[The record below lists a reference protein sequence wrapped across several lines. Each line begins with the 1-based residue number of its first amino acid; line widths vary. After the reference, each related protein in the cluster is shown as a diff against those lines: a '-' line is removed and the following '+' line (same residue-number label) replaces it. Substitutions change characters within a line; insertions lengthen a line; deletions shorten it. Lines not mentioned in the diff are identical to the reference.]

1 MAEAIGSVALEPPGE
16 VAGDPC
22 GEPGTGDV
30 VGFEVQAVDRVIV
43 AKTSSGPIGRRG
55 CPTGRRVSMAAQSTG
70 KGPRSPMRASGLA
83 RIDGRH
89 DGD

>member
-1 MAEAIGSVALEPPGE
+1 MAEAIGVVALEPPGE

-22 GEPGTGDV
+22 GEPGIGDV
-30 VGFEVQAVDRVIV
+30 VGFDVQAVDRIIV
-43 AKTSSGPIGRRG
+43 AKTSSRPIGRRG
-55 CPTGRRVSMAAQSTG
+55 CPGRRVSMAAQSTG